1 MLPILISLLGVMLVS
16 SIPIYI
22 ALACPSLVAIVIKDI
37 PPLLFM
43 QRMFGGIDKFS
54 LMAIPFFILAAN
66 IMGRGGMSRRIL
78 AFSNVLVGR
87 FYGGTAIGS
96 ILACLIFGALSGSS
110 PATVVAIGSITY
122 PALLENNYGKKF
134 SMGIVTSASSLAILI
149 PPSITMI
156 VYAATTGTSVG
167 ELFMAGIGPGI
178 FMGLC
183 LMGYA
188 VWYARKNN
196 IRSTIHVPPGQVWIA
211 LKDSSWALGV
221 PIIIIGGIYAG
232 VFTPTESATVA
243 AVYALIVGLFIYKEL
258 DFKSTFDICIKSAL
272 TTAQIM
278 MLVAAASVLSWI
290 LTVNQTQLLMQKA
303 IEPFISIPWAV
314 LIIMNIMLIIAGM
327 FMDAVPFILLL
338 APLFVP
344 IAHAIGLDLVLLGII
359 MSMNGAI
366 GMFSPPFG
374 LNIFVGM
381 ATYKEP
387 FNKIAWAVI
396 PFFVISIIA
405 LIIITYF
412 PEISLW
418 IPQQIYDR

>member
-1 MLPILISLLGVMLVS
+1 MLGVLISLLGIMLAVG
-16 SIPIYI
+16 IPIYV
-22 ALACPSLVAIVIKDI
+22 ALAGPSLVAIVIKDI

-43 QRMFGGIDKFS
+43 QRMFGGIDRFS

-66 IMGRGGMSRRIL
+66 IMGKGGMSRRIL
-78 AFSNVLVGR
+78 ALANVLVGR

-96 ILACLIFGALSGSS
+96 TLACLLFGALSGSA

-122 PALLENNYGKKF
+122 PALLENGYGKKF
-134 SMGIVTSASSLAILI
+134 SMGLVTSASSLAIII

-183 LMGYA
+183 IMAYS
-188 VWYARKNN
+188 VWYARKND
-196 IRSTIHVPPGQVWIA
+196 IRSTVHVPPGQVWIA
-211 LKDSSWALGV
+211 IKDSSWAMGV

-243 AVYALIVGLFIYKEL
+243 AVYALIVGLFVYKEL
-258 DFKSTFDICIKSAL
+258 DYKSALQVCISSAL
-272 TTAQIM
+272 TTAQVMI
-278 MLVAAASVLSWI
+278 LVAAASVLSWI
-290 LTVNQTQLLMQKA
+290 LTVNQTQLILQQA
-303 IEPFISIPWAV
+303 IEPFLSLPWAV
-314 LIIMNIMLIIAGM
+314 LTIMNIMLLIAGM
-327 FMDAVPFILLL
+327 FMDAVPFTLLL

-344 IAHAIGLDLVLLGII
+344 IAHVIGLDLIHLGII
-359 MSMNGAI
+359 FTMNGAI

-387 FNKIAWAVI
+387 FNKIAWSVV
-396 PFFVISIIA
+396 PFIIISIFA
-405 LIIITYF
+405 LLVVTYV
-412 PEISLW
+412 PELSLW
-418 IPQQIYDR
+418 IPHRIYGN

>member
-1 MLPILISLLGVMLVS
+1 MLPVLISMLGIMLAA

-22 ALACPSLVAIVIKDI
+22 ALAGPSLVAIVIKDI

-78 AFSNVLVGR
+78 ALSNVLVGR
-87 FYGGTAIGS
+87 FYGGTAIGCT
-96 ILACLIFGALSGSS
+96 LACLLFGALSGSA

-122 PALLENNYGKKF
+122 PALLENSYGKKF
-134 SMGIVTSASSLAILI
+134 SMGLVTSASSLAILI

-156 VYAATTGTSVG
+156 VFAATTGTSVG

-183 LMGYA
+183 LISYA
-188 VWYARKNN
+188 VYYARKNN
-196 IRSTIHVPPGQVWIA
+196 IRSTIHVPPGQVWVA

-243 AVYALIVGLFIYKEL
+243 AVYALLVGLYVYKEL
-258 DFKSTFDICIKSAL
+258 DYRSAFDVCVRSAL
-272 TTAQIM
+272 ITAQIM
-278 MLVAAASVLSWI
+278 ILVAAASVLSWI
-290 LTVNQTQLLMQKA
+290 LTVNQTQLILQQA
-303 IEPFISIPWAV
+303 IEPFISTPWAV

-387 FNKIAWAVI
+387 FNKIAWSVVPFVI
-396 PFFVISIIA
+396 ISIIA
-405 LIIITYF
+405 LFIVTF
-412 PEISLW
+412 VPELSLW
-418 IPQQIYDR
+418 IPNQIYGK